1 MSKSDKFDDLKG
13 NKKKGLSR
21 REFLGYSSAAV
32 VGAALAKPSF
42 GKSNDPHVKPE
53 TGMKYRRLGRTNL
66 MISVIGLGNAS
77 GSLSRQLGPFLF
89 DKWLMER
96 GAAVNKLLDLG
107 GNFTS
112 TSTSYHNTVELLGS
126 ALKNRRDEVYYA
138 IGTSGSGERMR
149 AKFEKALKDLQT
161 DVIDLVFSHGT
172 GDEAA
177 FETMHKL
184 KDEGKIRF
192 VGMSCHDPR
201 LHEWAIKNDYLDWL
215 HIPYNRL
222 GMIKQGSADIPGV
235 ERVIKLAKEKDVG
248 VIIIKPMTGNFIPYW
263 AKQTSEPEIQEIM
276 KKLRDYGPQNL
287 YQAMIKWIIQNPNV
301 TACAV
306 GMDTVQQV
314 VEDVEAVTSFEIT
327 AHQEELL
334 ELYAGVADKDYC
346 RLCTTCVPHCTKGI
360 PVPDILRFRMYYN
373 NYGWGDYAKSLYNEL
388 PDYQKVTQCDDCG
401 MCESHC
407 PHQLKIVEKL
417 QEAHSILAE
426 EKTLFA

>member
-1 MSKSDKFDDLKG
+1 MSKSDRFDDLKS

-21 REFLGYSSAAV
+21 REFLEYSSAAV
-32 VGAALAKPSF
+32 IGAALAKPIF

-66 MISVIGLGNAS
+66 MISLVGVGHAS

-89 DKWLMER
+89 DKWLMDR
-96 GAAVNKLLDLG
+96 GEVVNKLLDLG

-112 TSTSYHNTVELLGS
+112 TSTSYHNTVELLGK

-138 IGTSGSGERMR
+138 IGASGSGQRMR
-149 AKFEKALKDLQT
+149 AKFEKALKDLNT
-161 DVIDLVFSHGT
+161 DVIDLAFSHGT

-177 FETMHKL
+177 FETLHKL
-184 KDEGKIRF
+184 KDEGKVGF

-248 VIIIKPMTGNFIPYW
+248 VIVIKPLTGNFIPYW
-263 AKQTSEPEIQEIM
+263 AKQTAEPEIQEIM

-287 YQAMIKWIIQNPNV
+287 YQAMIKWIIQNPDV

-327 AHQEELL
+327 AQQEELL
-334 ELYAGVADKDYC
+334 ELYAGIADKDYC
-346 RLCTTCVPHCTKGI
+346 RLCTTCVPHCPKGI
-360 PVPDILRFRMYYN
+360 PIPDILRFRMYYN

-388 PDYQKVTQCDDCG
+388 PDYQKVTQCDGCG
-401 MCESHC
+401 ICESHC
-407 PHQLKIVEKL
+407 PYQLKIVEKL
-417 QEAHSILAE
+417 QEAHSILAV

>member
-1 MSKSDKFDDLKG
+1 MTKTDKFDDLKG
-13 NKKKGLSR
+13 NKKKVLTR
-21 REFLGYSSAAV
+21 REFLEYSGAAV
-32 VGAALAKPSF
+32 IGAALAKPGFSK
-42 GKSNDPHVKPE
+42 GNDTHVKPE

-66 MISVIGLGNAS
+66 MVSLIGLGNAS

-96 GAAVNKLLDLG
+96 GEVINKLLDLG

-112 TSTSYHNTVELLGS
+112 TSTSYHNTVELLGK
-126 ALKNRRDEVYYA
+126 ATKNRRDEVYYA
-138 IGTSGSGERMR
+138 IGASGSGEKMR
-149 AKFEKALKDLQT
+149 EKFEKALKDLQT

-184 KDEGKIRF
+184 KDEGKIGF

-222 GMIKQGSADIPGV
+222 SMIKQGSADIPGV

-248 VIIIKPMTGNFIPYW
+248 VIVIKPLTGNFIPYW
-263 AKQTSEPEIQEIM
+263 AKQTAEPEIQEIM

-287 YQAMIKWIIQNPNV
+287 YQAMIKWIIQNPDV

-327 AHQEELL
+327 AQQEELL

-346 RLCTTCVPHCTKGI
+346 RLCTTCVPHCPKGI

-373 NYGWGDYAKSLYNEL
+373 NYGWGDYAKNLYNEL
-388 PDYQKVTQCDDCG
+388 PDYQRATQCDDCG
-401 MCESHC
+401 ICENHC

-417 QEAHSILAE
+417 KEAHSILAE

>member
-1 MSKSDKFDDLKG
+1 
-13 NKKKGLSR
+13 
-21 REFLGYSSAAV
+21 
-32 VGAALAKPSF
+32 
-42 GKSNDPHVKPE
+42 
-53 TGMKYRRLGRTNL
+53 
-66 MISVIGLGNAS
+66 
-77 GSLSRQLGPFLF
+77 
-89 DKWLMER
+89 
-96 GAAVNKLLDLG
+96 
-107 GNFTS
+107 
-112 TSTSYHNTVELLGS
+112 
-126 ALKNRRDEVYYA
+126 
-138 IGTSGSGERMR
+138 MR

-248 VIIIKPMTGNFIPYW
+248 VIVIKPLTGNFIPYW
-263 AKQTSEPEIQEIM
+263 AKQTAEPEIQEIM
-276 KKLRDYGPQNL
+276 KKLKDYGPQNL
-287 YQAMIKWIIQNPNV
+287 YQAMIKWILQNPNV

-327 AHQEELL
+327 AQQEELL

-346 RLCTTCVPHCTKGI
+346 RLCTTCVPHCPKGI

-388 PDYQKVTQCDDCG
+388 PDYQNVTQCDDCG

-417 QEAHSILAE
+417 QEAHSILTE

>member
-21 REFLGYSSAAV
+21 REFLEYSSAV
-32 VGAALAKPSF
+32 VIGAALAKPSF

-53 TGMKYRRLGRTNL
+53 TGMKYCRLGRTNL
-66 MISVIGLGNAS
+66 MISVIGLGHAS

-96 GAAVNKLLDLG
+96 GEVVNKLLDLG

-112 TSTSYHNTVELLGS
+112 TSTSYHNTVELLGK

-248 VIIIKPMTGNFIPYW
+248 VIVIKPMTGNFIPYW

-287 YQAMIKWIIQNPNV
+287 YQAMIKWIIQNPDV

-314 VEDVEAVTSFEIT
+314 IEDAEAVTSFEIT
-327 AHQEELL
+327 AQQEELL

-346 RLCTTCVPHCTKGI
+346 RLCTTCVPHCPKGI

-373 NYGWGDYAKSLYNEL
+373 NYGWGDYAKNLYKEL

-407 PHQLKIVEKL
+407 QHQLKIMEKL

>member
-13 NKKKGLSR
+13 NKKKVLTR
-21 REFLGYSSAAV
+21 REFLEYSSAAV
-32 VGAALAKPSF
+32 IGTALAKPSF

-66 MISVIGLGNAS
+66 MISVIGLGHAS

-96 GAAVNKLLDLG
+96 GEVVNKLLDLG

-112 TSTSYHNTVELLGS
+112 TSTSYSNTVELMGKT
-126 ALKNRRDEVYYA
+126 LKNRRDEVYYA

-248 VIIIKPMTGNFIPYW
+248 VIVIKPMTGNFIPYW
-263 AKQTSEPEIQEIM
+263 AKQTAEPEIQEIM
-276 KKLRDYGPQNL
+276 KKLKDYGPQNL
-287 YQAMIKWIIQNPNV
+287 YQAMIKWILRNQEL
-301 TACAV
+301 TACVV

-314 VEDVEAVTSFEIT
+314 IEDVEAAKSVEFT
-327 AHQEELL
+327 AQQEELL

-346 RLCTTCVPHCTKGI
+346 RLCTTCVPHCPKGI

-373 NYGWGDYAKSLYNEL
+373 NYGWGDYAKGLYNEL

-401 MCESHC
+401 ICESHC